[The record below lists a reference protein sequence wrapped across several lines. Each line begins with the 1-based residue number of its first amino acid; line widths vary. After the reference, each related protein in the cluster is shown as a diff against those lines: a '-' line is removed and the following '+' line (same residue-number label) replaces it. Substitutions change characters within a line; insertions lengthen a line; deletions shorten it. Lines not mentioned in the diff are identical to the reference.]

1 MAILQN
7 IALYG
12 ILTIFGLLAL
22 AMAIVIL
29 VALAVSVAAVVYRV
43 IPGPNVP
50 LSYNFRNMMVRWKN
64 TVVTSV
70 AFVVVIGLLVTMI
83 AFVAGM
89 YRLTQSS
96 GRPGN
101 VMVLQDGATDESF
114 SNLPPGAEVELLPSD
129 VRDLIL
135 RNDKGTYLAT
145 KEVYVIVNQPIP
157 NAPSTG
163 KQRRFVQMRGM
174 HDGAVALAV
183 HGVTIQDGRLFS
195 QEGIQAVKASANQK
209 YNETAVT
216 ALGGVAAAAAA
227 PDDRAF
233 EVVLGAGIAK
243 ELGHDRPGGPIECGE
258 ILLIGGRKWVV
269 VGIMSSA
276 NSSFASEVWC
286 RATVLQEM
294 FGRRNSYSS
303 YVVAT
308 PNVAAA
314 RRVAKE
320 LKDFKQVALEA
331 LPETEYFAKLS
342 ATNQQFLWMVIV
354 VTVIMAIGGM
364 LGVMNTMFAAIS
376 QRTKDIGVMRL
387 LGYSRWQI
395 LVSFLIESLVIAFA
409 GGILGCAVG
418 YLSDGLTATSIVSGG
433 QGGGGKSV
441 ILRLVV
447 DWTTI
452 GYGLLVTLIMGAV
465 GGLVPALTA
474 MRLKPLE
481 SLR

>member
-1 MAILQN
+1 MLQN
-7 IALYG
+7 IALYS

-22 AMAIVIL
+22 ALVIV
-29 VALAVSVAAVVYRV
+29 VAAALAVTLAAVVYRL

-50 LSYNFRNMMVRWKN
+50 LSYNLRNMVVRWKN
-64 TVVTSV
+64 SVVTSV
-70 AFVVVIGLLVTMI
+70 AFTVVIGLLVTML

-89 YRLTQSS
+89 YRLTESS

-101 VMVLQDGATDESF
+101 VVVLQDGSTDESF

-129 VRDLIL
+129 VREMIL

-145 KEVYVIVNQPIP
+145 KEVFVIASQEIP
-157 NAPSTG
+157 NAPTSG
-163 KQRRFVQMRGM
+163 KQRRMVQMRGL
-174 HDGAVALAV
+174 HDGAVGLAV
-183 HGVTIQDGRLFS
+183 HGIEIQDGRLFS
-195 QEGIQAVKASANQK
+195 QEGIQAVKASANKK
-209 YNETAVT
+209 YNEAAVT
-216 ALGGVAAAAAA
+216 ALGGVATAAAA

-233 EVVLGAGIAK
+233 EVVLGTGVAG
-243 ELGHDRPGGPIECGE
+243 ELSNDRPGGPVQCGE
-258 ILLIGGRKWVV
+258 ILLIGGRKWIV

-276 NSSFASEVWC
+276 NTSFANEVWC
-286 RATVLQEM
+286 RASILQEM

-308 PNVAAA
+308 PNAATA
-314 RRVAKE
+314 RKVAKE
-320 LKDFKQVALEA
+320 MKAFKTVALEA
-331 LPETEYFAKLS
+331 LPETEYFAKLT
-342 ATNQQFLWMVIV
+342 ATNLQFLGMIIV
-354 VTVIMAIGGM
+354 VTIVMAIGGM

-376 QRTKDIGVMRL
+376 QRSKDIGVMRL

-409 GGILGCAVG
+409 GGILGCALG
-418 YLSDGLTATSIVSGG
+418 YITDGWTATSFVSSG
-433 QGGGGKSV
+433 QGGGRGV